1 MAPVKGSGSVLIQ
14 SHIRFKHSQLVPHPL
29 KTRRKPIVSNKRP
42 VNLDIG
48 TIKLPIT
55 SYVSI
60 LHRVSGVVLFFAV
73 ALLLYAFDAS
83 LASEQS
89 FQSLKNFFTNPLFQI
104 ILWGSLVA
112 LAYHVIAGLRHLV
125 MDFGIGE
132 GSFEAGRRSAWIAV
146 VIAVISILI
155 ITGWV
160 FLW

>member
-1 MAPVKGSGSVLIQ
+1 M
-14 SHIRFKHSQLVPHPL
+14 
-29 KTRRKPIVSNKRP
+29 KTKRP

-73 ALLLYAFDAS
+73 ALMLWVLDAS

-89 FQSLKNFFTNPLFQI
+89 FQSLKECFSSPVAQVI
-104 ILWGSLVA
+104 IWAVLAA
-112 LAYHVIAGLRHLV
+112 LAYHVIAGVRHLI

-132 GSFEAGRRSAWIAV
+132 ESFESGRRSAWLVVAV
-146 VIAVISILI
+146 AVIVIASIS
-155 ITGWV
+155 GWV

>member
-1 MAPVKGSGSVLIQ
+1 MN
-14 SHIRFKHSQLVPHPL
+14 
-29 KTRRKPIVSNKRP
+29 TKRP

-60 LHRVSGVVLFFAV
+60 LHRVSGVVLFLAV
-73 ALLLYAFDAS
+73 AVLLCVFEAS
-83 LASEQS
+83 LESKQS
-89 FQSLKNFFTNPLFQI
+89 FQSLQEWFANPICQI
-104 ILWGSLVA
+104 ILWASLAA
-112 LAYHVIAGLRHLV
+112 LAYHVIAGVRHLI

-132 GSFEAGRRSAWIAV
+132 DNFESGRRSAWIVVAV
-146 VIAVISILI
+146 ATIIIAM